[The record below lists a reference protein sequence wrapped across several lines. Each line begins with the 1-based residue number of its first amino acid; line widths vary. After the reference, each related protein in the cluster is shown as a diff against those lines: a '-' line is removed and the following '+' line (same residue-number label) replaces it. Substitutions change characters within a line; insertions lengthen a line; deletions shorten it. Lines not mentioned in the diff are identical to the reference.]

1 VEKRS
6 RKIALARPAPEPELS
21 EALVKAGFAV
31 IAPPTGWGERNA
43 PPPAVEELV
52 NFIGD
57 ADAVLVSPRHRMTAR
72 VLENCP
78 NLQTVIST
86 VIGIDN
92 IDLDYA
98 TQKGILVC
106 NSPAPENFIGV
117 AEATVGLMVALVKN
131 LKRNE
136 AYLRSG
142 QWYDVANRGV
152 LARARTIG
160 LIGVGRIGRETARR
174 LAGWSLR
181 LIGYDPY
188 VGQDAVSVL
197 GIELVDLEQL
207 LREADVVS
215 IHALLTGETRNMIGL
230 RELRLMKPTAYL
242 INTARGGIV
251 NEADLVTALEGGV
264 IAGAALD
271 TFAQEPLPA
280 DSPLRRVHPLKLIMT
295 PHIIGH
301 PQGVDIPSF
310 VMAIDT
316 VSSIL
321 GGKVP
326 ETIKNPE
333 AVAPWRARFHS

>member
-1 VEKRS
+1 M
-6 RKIALARPAPEPELS
+6 KIALARPAPEPELS
-21 EALVKAGFAV
+21 EALAKAGFEV
-31 IAPPTGWGERNA
+31 IAPPAGWGERNA
-43 PPPAVEELV
+43 PPPSIEDLI
-52 NFIGD
+52 NHIGD
-57 ADAVLVSPRHRMTAR
+57 ADAALVSPRHRMAAR

-92 IDLDYA
+92 IDLDFA
-98 TQKGILVC
+98 TEKGVLVC

-117 AEATVGLMVALVKN
+117 AEATVGLTVALVKN

-136 AYLRSG
+136 AHLRSG

-152 LARARTIG
+152 LARARTMG

-174 LAGWSLR
+174 LSGWSLG

-188 VGQDAVSVL
+188 VEPAAVKDL
-197 GIELVDLEQL
+197 GIELVGLEQL
-207 LREADVVS
+207 LHESDVVS
-215 IHALLTGETRNMIGL
+215 IHALLTRETRDMIRLPQL
-230 RELRLMKPTAYL
+230 RMMKPTAYL

-251 NEADLVTALEGGV
+251 NEPDLAQALNEGI

-271 TFAQEPLPA
+271 VFAQEPLQA
-280 DSPLRRVHPLKLIMT
+280 DSPLRQVDPVKLIMT

-316 VSSIL
+316 VSKIL
-321 GGKVP
+321 GGEVP

-333 AVAPWRARFHS
+333 AVALWRGRFWS